1 MDSRTLLEAVDDAFA
16 TTGAGTPP
24 WPDPHEGMEGPR
36 DEEYS
41 RCLDWGKYR
50 ILKARAD
57 AWVLALTRLGL
68 AVVEEIEEP
77 GQVWRDQPPRVELD
91 RAIWLRPVRAGA
103 IPMLLGFWGPPDAPD
118 TTVYVGAGEPA
129 VLALLTPG
137 CGCDAC
143 DDGSDHLLREIDKH
157 LLSIVNGDFVHLVK
171 GRSTVMSTGAG
182 WSAGGRFAD
191 TRRDVEALLA
201 KARDG
206 RSRHRV
212 VRGARWW

>member
-1 MDSRTLLEAVDDAFA
+1 
-16 TTGAGTPP
+16 
-24 WPDPHEGMEGPR
+24 MEGPL

-68 AVVEEIEEP
+68 AVVEEIEGP

-143 DDGSDHLLREIDKH
+143 DDGSDHLLREVDKH
-157 LLSIVNGDFVHLVK
+157 LLSIVNGDFVHLVR
-171 GRSTVMSTGAG
+171 GRNTVMSTGAG
-182 WSAGGRFAD
+182 WSASGRFAD

-201 KARDG
+201 QARDG